1 MCVAR
6 RQPNDCASDFITRR
20 CCYSGFLFYV
30 SLMTLRMEC
39 IFGNSKIKAILS
51 AAKICYCRETNKNTW
66 LLVWGR
72 NLIIIYSFIWST
84 ILLIRFLHVATKQN
98 NIQQLIKFNFKQIFS
113 NLKGSKYGAMQNG
126 TQFIRKHQY
135 KVSRFFFSFGCHCYP
150 RRLFFLLRFCKMCAS
165 VFLSLFFLPS
175 FLLAS
180 YDFFHICLE

>member
-39 IFGNSKIKAILS
+39 IFRNSKIKAILS

-98 NIQQLIKFNFKQIFS
+98 NIQQLIKFNFKQKFS
-113 NLKGSKYGAMQNG
+113 NLKGSKYGAACKTAHNSFG
-126 TQFIRKHQY
+126 NINTKFLA
-135 KVSRFFFSFGCHCYP
+135 FFFHLAAIVILDVSSFYCVFVKCAQVFFS
-150 RRLFFLLRFCKMCAS
+150 LCSFFLLFC
-165 VFLSLFFLPS
+165 
-175 FLLAS
+175 
-180 YDFFHICLE
+180 